1 MISCPV
7 FVFKA
12 SRRPHIFDFVSTS
25 LTEAKPAGPVKQIKG
40 GKKGICIYINKPAL
54 CIRINLKICSYC
66 KHGRWMKEIRQ

>member
-1 MISCPV
+1 MNKPATISCPV

-40 GKKGICIYINKPAL
+40 GKKAIANMEG
-54 CIRINLKICSYC
+54 
-66 KHGRWMKEIRQ
+66 G